1 MVVTDPRRRCL
12 MVHRSEEE
20 AEKFFNKCS
29 YCEPTDEGKARAAEI
44 VASRMDRAKEKAEKR
59 SESGK

>member
-1 MVVTDPRRRCL
+1 